1 MTATNHA
8 LTGAVIGLVA
18 ANPLVALPAALL
30 SHYVLDALPH
40 YHPAMPDE
48 KLYKT
53 LGFKLY
59 LMVEALLCFAI
70 VQFLFFT
77 HPVNWLLAAICA
89 FVAAAP
95 DLLSINQY
103 ILIRAGKKWKPN
115 LYTKFASKI
124 QWFER
129 PTGAVVEIVWFI
141 CLVIILVKIL

>member
-1 MTATNHA
+1 VTATNHA

-40 YHPAMPDE
+40 YHTAMPDE

-59 LMVEALLCFAI
+59 LMTEALLCFAI
-70 VQFLFFT
+70 VQFLFFS

-103 ILIRAGKKWKPN
+103 ILIREGKKWKPN

-129 PTGAVVEIVWFI
+129 PTGAVVEIVWFVS
-141 CLVIILVKIL
+141 LVIILVKIL